1 MLTKRDPYDRLENL
15 DAMSA
20 IKAWLLGDYKRGEER
35 VLILAIRRETGL
47 ELTDSEIRDVL
58 IEAVNDNT
66 SAMGVFERLLCWRR
80 SRTKNSPSPSRVD
93 LDRRPPDAGRNT
105 AIKTPSSRASR
116 ALPQGVGRRGALALP
131 PGGESWITN
140 GGLAGNSRRFIAFS
154 FSVDPPV
161 QK

>member
-1 MLTKRDPYDRLENL
+1 MLTKNDPYDRLEHL

-66 SAMGVFERLLCWRR
+66 TAMGVFERLLMLEKI
-80 SRTKNSPSPSRVD
+80 SDEEFAVTKPR
-93 LDRRPPDAGRNT
+93 
-105 AIKTPSSRASR
+105 
-116 ALPQGVGRRGALALP
+116 
-131 PGGESWITN
+131 
-140 GGLAGNSRRFIAFS
+140 
-154 FSVDPPV
+154 
-161 QK
+161 

>member
-20 IKAWLLGDYKRGEER
+20 IKAWLLGDYRRGEER

-66 SAMGVFERLLCWRR
+66 SAMGVFERLLMLETL
-80 SRTKNSPSPSRVD
+80 SDEEFGVTKPR
-93 LDRRPPDAGRNT
+93 
-105 AIKTPSSRASR
+105 
-116 ALPQGVGRRGALALP
+116 
-131 PGGESWITN
+131 
-140 GGLAGNSRRFIAFS
+140 
-154 FSVDPPV
+154 
-161 QK
+161 